1 MKSKSVL
8 LWLTLALFA
17 VQHIAAET
25 YSGTDGNIH
34 WILDTESGELI
45 ISGTGA
51 MNNYSSSA
59 SRTTAPWGTYYLN
72 IKTATIQSGVTSIG
86 SHAFCGYRLAAIT
99 LPEGVTTIG
108 FRTFQGC
115 SALNTVTVPNS
126 VTKIDSEA
134 FRYCANISTI
144 HWDSNLS
151 PLHATQYCREKL
163 TEVTLGNTMNSV
175 GENAFYGCTSLAD
188 ITIPENVTDIGNN
201 AFRGCTSL
209 VTITISE
216 NVTTIGDG
224 FLSGCSG
231 LMEIN
236 TRMSDPPALKN
247 TAFTDVDKDVCQLIV
262 PAASVDIYKQTS
274 GWRDFNNIVAD
285 PDTDHIDSMEE
296 AESNDIRYNLSG
308 QRINTTEK
316 GIVIITGK
324 KHFIK

>member
-1 MKSKSVL
+1 VKS
-8 LWLTLALFA
+8 
-17 VQHIAAET
+17 I
-25 YSGTDGNIH
+25 
-34 WILDTESGELI
+34 ESWAFYECIGL
-45 ISGTGA
+45 
-51 MNNYSSSA
+51 SS
-59 SRTTAPWGTYYLN
+59 
-72 IKTATIQSGVTSIG
+72 
-86 SHAFCGYRLAAIT
+86 IT

-115 SALNTVTVPNS
+115 SALNAVTVPNS

-163 TEVTLGNTMNSV
+163 TEVTLGSNMTGV

-188 ITIPENVTDIGNN
+188 ITIPENVKDIGSN

-316 GIVIITGK
+316 GIVIINGK